1 MRRWRRQA
9 RGTIDAEA
17 PPISAARYSEDSDD
31 SEGLMTLETPS
42 ETHALA
48 LAFIKGEGLSDH
60 RLRFTRSQRW
70 RQALSSASLRRSRA

>member
-1 MRRWRRQA
+1 
-9 RGTIDAEA
+9 
-17 PPISAARYSEDSDD
+17 
-31 SEGLMTLETPS
+31 MTLETPS

-70 RQALSSASLRRSRA
+70 RQALSNASLRRSRA